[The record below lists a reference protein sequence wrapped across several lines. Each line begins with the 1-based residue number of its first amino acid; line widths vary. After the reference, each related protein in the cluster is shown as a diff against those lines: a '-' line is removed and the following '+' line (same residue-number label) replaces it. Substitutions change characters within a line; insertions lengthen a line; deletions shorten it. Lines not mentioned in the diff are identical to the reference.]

1 MMGGGG
7 EEGEGEG
14 GEGEEEGGA
23 RGGVAGFGEGVA
35 ILVEEVGGDD
45 GDEEE
50 VGVEVL
56 GVGEGEPLGD
66 GVAERVEGHRDEGVL
81 KGIRG
86 MGINHEWAGM
96 REWGRWAGGI
106 VCRGRFWGDGGGD

>member
-14 GEGEEEGGA
+14 GEGEEGGGE
-23 RGGVAGFGEGVA
+23 RVGVARFGEGVA

-50 VGVEVL
+50 VGVEVV
-56 GVGEGEPLGD
+56 GMGEGEPLGD
-66 GVAERVEGHRDEGVL
+66 GVMEGHEGEELLCGWRDG
-81 KGIRG
+81 G
-86 MGINHEWAGM
+86 MG
-96 REWGRWAGGI
+96 
-106 VCRGRFWGDGGGD
+106 GD

>member
-66 GVAERVEGHRDEGVL
+66 GVAERVEGHRAIWGW
-81 KGIRG
+81 GTG
-86 MGINHEWAGM
+86 
-96 REWGRWAGGI
+96 GRWEGGK
-106 VCRGRFWGDGGGD
+106 VGRWGGVWLARWGDLGEIDDF